1 MAEPNQASRYQVAA
15 ADGSLA
21 LVQDLL
27 NTAALPHPRR
37 ESTDL
42 LRDADSSAQWLA
54 DVGAEGETSH
64 LASLRRLRDT
74 IRHALIRR
82 DEPDTADPTASPAG
96 SISATLDLHL
106 APDGAVA
113 TTTQLTA
120 RVLLAI
126 RDAQLTGTWR
136 RLKVCRN
143 PECRVAFWDQSR
155 NTSAVWHDTRT
166 CGNLTNT
173 RNSRTR
179 RRTTVPETS

>member
-1 MAEPNQASRYQVAA
+1 MADTKRGSRYRVAT
-15 ADGSLA
+15 ADGDLA

-42 LRDADSSAQWLA
+42 LHDADSSAQWLA
-54 DVGAEGETSH
+54 DVGAAGETGH
-64 LASLRRLRDT
+64 LAELRTLRDT

-82 DEPDTADPTASPAG
+82 DEPDRAPSSETSVEPIT
-96 SISATLDLHL
+96 ATLDMHL

-113 TTTQLTA
+113 TSARLTA

-126 RDAQLTGTWR
+126 RDAQLTGAWR

-155 NTSAVWHDTRT
+155 NTSAVWHDTHT
-166 CGNLTNT
+166 CGNIANL
-173 RNSRTR
+173 RNSRNR
-179 RRTTVPETS
+179 RRATAPEIS